1 MSARILPVA
10 NPREV
15 RRYAREIV
23 ARHPRALAVTMTLY
37 SLAAVAGLVGPRLLG
52 QLVQGVQDGTT
63 ISHIDIVAASL
74 AGFVVLQTALTRY
87 AYVAAGRFGTTVL
100 AELRED
106 FVQKVLALPLS
117 TVESAGSG
125 DLVTRASR
133 DVDALRRSAQMAA
146 PEILVAV
153 VTMLLTLGA
162 TALVSPLLSAVILI
176 VVTPLALVTRWYLRR
191 ATAGYLRENA
201 AYARITDGLS
211 ATVEGAATVEAF
223 GLQQRRI
230 ASADEDIRGS
240 YAAELYTLSL
250 RTVLWPVQEFS
261 YVVPVA
267 GSLLLGGYA
276 YSRHWVTLAQVT
288 AVTLYIQQLMVPLN
302 TLLDWLDTLQVGG
315 ASLARLLGV
324 AQVPSDRTEGDH
336 AVSAPRD
343 LVGREVRFAY
353 VEGRDVLHGVDLVVR
368 PGERFAM
375 VGPSGAGKSTL
386 GRLLAGIHGP
396 RTGTVALGGAPL
408 IELPLDELRGEVVLV
423 TQDHHVFAGTVRD
436 NLQLGVVI
444 GGEDETGPGVAGGA
458 VPSAVTVGDDQ
469 PSGGGERKP
478 GVDGTVSR
486 TAPDGDD
493 ELWRALQA
501 VDADGWAAALPDA
514 LDTRVGSGG
523 IALTAPQAQQLA
535 LARLLLVDPK
545 VLVLDEATS
554 LLDPRAARHLERSLS
569 AVLAGRTV
577 IAIAHR
583 LHTAHDADRVAVVE
597 GGLIAELG
605 SHRELMAAD
614 GAYARLWQS
623 WHGDAAPAPPAV

>member
-501 VDADGWAAALPDA
+501 VDADGWAAALPVG

>member
-1 MSARILPVA
+1 
-10 NPREV
+10 
-15 RRYAREIV
+15 V
-23 ARHPRALAVTMTLY
+23 ARHPRELAATISLYALA
-37 SLAAVAGLVGPRLLG
+37 AIAGLVGPRLLG
-52 QLVQGVQDGTT
+52 QLVQGVQDRTT
-63 ISHIDIVAASL
+63 IGHINVVAASL
-74 AGFVVLQTALTRY
+74 AGFVVVQTVLTRY
-87 AYVAAGRFGTTVL
+87 AYLAAGRFGTTVL

-133 DVDALRRSAQMAA
+133 DVDALRRSAQLAA
-146 PEILVAV
+146 PEILVAA
-153 VTMLLTLGA
+153 VTMVLTLAA
-162 TALVSPLLSAVILI
+162 TALVSPLLSTAIL
-176 VVTPLALVTRWYLRR
+176 VVVAPLALVTHWYLRR

-201 AYARITDGLS
+201 SYARITDGLT

-230 ASADEDIRGS
+230 ASADDDVRSS
-240 YAAELYTLSL
+240 YEAELYTLSL

-276 YSRHWVTLAQVT
+276 YSQHWVTLAQVT
-288 AVTLYIQQLMVPLN
+288 AVTLYIQQLMIPLN

-324 AQVPSDRTEGDH
+324 AQVPPDRTEGDH
-336 AVSAPRD
+336 TVGEPSD
-343 LVGREVRFAY
+343 LVGTGVRFAY
-353 VEGRDVLHGVDLVVR
+353 VEGRDVLHGVDLAVQ

-396 RTGTVALGGAPL
+396 RDGTVALGGAPL

-436 NLQLGVVI
+436 NLRLGLPGPGE
-444 GGEDETGPGVAGGA
+444 GGTPAAAPETG
-458 VPSAVTVGDDQ
+458 Q
-469 PSGGGERKP
+469 
-478 GVDGTVSR
+478 R
-486 TAPDGDD
+486 TAAPDE
-493 ELWRALQA
+493 ELWRVLRA
-501 VDADGWAAALPDA
+501 VDADGWAAALPEG

-523 IALTAPQAQQLA
+523 SVLTAPQAQQLA

-597 GGLIAELG
+597 GGRITELG

-623 WHGDAAPAPPAV
+623 WHGDAAVVPPAV

>member
-501 VDADGWAAALPDA
+501 VDADGWAAALPDG